1 LSSFEDLHWTS
12 ESLLDLVE
20 HVMHPRTQAPL
31 MVIAISRPELLDR
44 RPNWG
49 SGGRENFAALVLKP
63 LNEDQTARL
72 VEQLGRNLPEQVRH
86 QIVERSGGNPFFATE
101 LVRCLAERPPVGEMQ
116 RPEAVPDTAHA
127 AVLSRLDGLTAVER
141 RVVQAA
147 PVTGRAF
154 RAATLE
160 SALDDLGLR
169 EINTALSPSK
179 AVAFL
184 ERAGELAGLSG
195 APAQARTNF

>member
-1 LSSFEDLHWTS
+1 
-12 ESLLDLVE
+12 
-20 HVMHPRTQAPL
+20 
-31 MVIAISRPELLDR
+31 
-44 RPNWG
+44 
-49 SGGRENFAALVLKP
+49 
-63 LNEDQTARL
+63 
-72 VEQLGRNLPEQVRH
+72 
-86 QIVERSGGNPFFATE
+86 VERSGGNPFFATE

-169 EINTALSPSK
+169 EINTALSPVHGASSPPLL
-179 AVAFL
+179 AV
-184 ERAGELAGLSG
+184 
-195 APAQARTNF
+195 